1 MLPEADEQFFQHQT
15 HHWLNLWKAK
25 DRTQLELLLP
35 DNFNYISKTRRN
47 FRIDKQ
53 GWLKLA
59 MEGYPL
65 DDYEVSFVNITIHPH
80 TAIVVT
86 RATLYAMAGYIGM
99 PDEFVLTDIW
109 CLLNETW
116 KPVARTTVHL

>member
-1 MLPEADEQFFQHQT
+1 MLLYDERYFKHLT
-15 HHWLNLWKAK
+15 LYWTNLWKDK
-25 DRTQLELLLP
+25 DRTQLEQLLP
-35 DNFNYISKTRRN
+35 DNFNYISKTRKKLCIN
-47 FRIDKQ
+47 KEE
-53 GWLKLA
+53 WLKLA

-65 DDYEVSFVNITIHPH
+65 DDYEMIFVNITIHPQ

-86 RATLYAMAGYIGM
+86 HATLYAMAGYIGM
-99 PDEFVLTDIW
+99 PDQFILTDIW